1 MFVTIRQVRADSQ
14 NLFQVESE
22 GQILFR
28 AEMPWS
34 GLSLPLQAEHLRKM
48 TFTDAAGRELFH
60 TRYNLLENT
69 AQSLSRHKSWFG
81 KPTKLAEYQIVDWNG
96 RLLGSFYTQVDG
108 ALTSQLTI
116 SYGGRRYDCYHY
128 GLGKVYVISVF
139 EGARQIAQITK
150 PLDTWDQLDV
160 YYLHLEES
168 SREVL
173 PILSFFIIYVD
184 AMKFNRAGQF
194 MKYSVEKSWSRTFNK
209 NNRKYDPKWLE
220 NTFGPAAVAELNRC
234 LLEKPSGRR
243 RPPISK
249 KGVLAIIVG
258 VGAAVLVLAVV
269 LGLVL
274 FTYLQPKMAL
284 STADF
289 ARQMEKM
296 GYTVS
301 ETAGQTGGTG
311 YEAVGG
317 SCSVRFVVTTSEGE
331 AQRLFHHL
339 EDQVMDQNRGSY
351 REISLSGVNSDRYTL
366 VSGGTCYMISRVEE
380 TVVVCT
386 APADEEGEL
395 KDVLKALGY

>member
-1 MFVTIRQVRADSQ
+1 MFVTIRQVQAD
-14 NLFQVESE
+14 NRNRFEVASE

-28 AEMPWS
+28 AETPWS
-34 GLSLPLQAEHLRKM
+34 GLTLPFQAEHLRKL
-48 TFTDAAGRELFH
+48 TFTDPDGRELFH
-60 TRYNLLENT
+60 TQYNLLENT

-81 KPTKLAEYQIVDWNG
+81 KSTRLAEYQVMDRDG

-108 ALTSQLTI
+108 VLTSQLTI

-128 GLGKVYVISVF
+128 GLGKMYVISVF
-139 EGARQIAQITK
+139 EGAHQIAQITK

-184 AMKFNRAGQF
+184 AMKFNRAGRF
-194 MKYSVEKSWSRTFNK
+194 MKYSVEKSWSRTVNK
-209 NNRKYDPKWLE
+209 NNRKYDPKWIE

-249 KGVLAIIVG
+249 KGILAVVVG

-274 FTYLQPKMAL
+274 FTYLQPKTAL
-284 STADF
+284 SPTEF
-289 ARQMEKM
+289 VRQMEEL

-301 ETAGQTGGTG
+301 ESAGQAGGTG
-311 YEAVGG
+311 YEAANGL
-317 SCSVRFVVTTSEGE
+317 CSVRFVETGSEGE
-331 AQRLFHHL
+331 AQRLFHRL
-339 EDQVMDQNRGSY
+339 EDQVMDQTRGSY
-351 REISLSGVNSDRYTL
+351 REISLSGVNSNRYTL
-366 VSGGTCYMISRVEE
+366 VSGGTCYMMSRVEE